1 MFKQFF
7 ILFCLVVLIIACQP
21 TEIPELT
28 DAQRQAIANEIRQI
42 YQDMMEEA
50 KNINEE
56 IFNKWLDLWVES
68 NDESWLGNPAL
79 WVSRLQIIP
88 TKEEIEKLWRP
99 ILGRRASEEREMTD
113 DYVAVLSPNHA
124 IHVLKA
130 KSILTDSEGNTTENL
145 MTATTV
151 YVKRNG
157 EWKILHYHQSW
168 RPDIQET
175 QTEKEA
181 EK

>member
-28 DAQRQAIANEIRQI
+28 DAQRQTIETEIRQI
-42 YQDMMEEA
+42 YQHTMQEA
-50 KNINEE
+50 KNMNEE
-56 IFNKWLDLWVES
+56 NFNKWLDLLVET

-79 WVSRLQIIP
+79 WVNRLQIIP
-88 TKEEIEKLWRP
+88 TKEEIEKFWRP
-99 ILGRRASEEREMTD
+99 IMARRISEEREMTD

-130 KSILTDSEGNTTENL
+130 KSIITEPEGNIWENL

-157 EWKILHYHQSW
+157 DWKILHYHQSW
-168 RPDIQET
+168 RPET
-175 QTEKEA
+175 KEEKEA

>member
-7 ILFCLVVLIIACQP
+7 IIFCLVVLIISCQP

-42 YQDMMEEA
+42 YQDMMERA

-56 IFNKWLDLWVES
+56 TFNKGLEMVVES
-68 NDESWLGNPAL
+68 NDESWLGNPAI

-88 TKEEIEKLWRP
+88 TKEEMDKLWRP
-99 ILGRRASEEREMTD
+99 IIGRRASDEREMMD

-130 KSILTDSEGNTTENL
+130 KSILTSREGNIIENL

-157 EWKILHYHQSW
+157 EWKILHYHQSFM
-168 RPDIQET
+168 RAPQET